1 MRIKTLPNFWYW
13 PCHCVYHI
21 LSPQFQRITTTYV
34 ILQTFWTLLLRDV
47 LFMYILGNN
56 KSNGKLR
63 KKTRYHLTWKGISH
77 LIRGLLFWEQ
87 HKIIRFDI
95 KLGRLA
101 QKSNSNVFQY
111 FRFEKT
117 FLTFLGFGSI
127 CQLYVVVGHMMENIK
142 WLADNRIETD
152 TFCLTKRWRI
162 FKQKQIAHFI
172 GLTFLHKTHSLRSL
186 NNLFLMKFV
195 FLKYSGSEF
204 IVFS

>member
-1 MRIKTLPNFWYW
+1 MTLSLCLSHSFPTVSENYNYICNSSNFLKTFIAW
-13 PCHCVYHI
+13 CSVYVY
-21 LSPQFQRITTTYV
+21 S
-34 ILQTFWTLLLRDV
+34 
-47 LFMYILGNN
+47 
-56 KSNGKLR
+56 GKQQVKWKTE
-63 KKTRYHLTWKGISH
+63 KKTPYHLTWKGISH

-195 FLKYSGSEF
+195 FLKYSGSEI